1 MIAVFPAVEAHEF
14 AVSLKLLPIIVHVR
28 VACCVRIS
36 ERLQGLGF
44 SLQADLSNAS
54 RTRFNVDID
63 NVIVL
68 VGHLDRFTLMRKV
81 SSGNRSLRVASLL

>member
-1 MIAVFPAVEAHEF
+1 MFAVFPAVEAHEF

-28 VACCVRIS
+28 VASSVRIS
-36 ERLQGLGF
+36 ERQQGLGF
-44 SLQADLSNAS
+44 SLQADLRNAS
-54 RTRFNVDID
+54 RTRCYLDID

-81 SSGNRSLRVASLL
+81 ASGN